1 MLMGL
6 RDSVRAILGTKPV
19 KVGELAARVE
29 PKHPVSSP
37 KRRLAASTATDCLAG
52 IEVVPEYEQ
61 TLALLRARAPL
72 ILATGGAG
80 TGKSTLIRYLRAG
93 SDMRMAVVAP
103 TGVAALNAGG
113 VTIHSLFKLP
123 PKLIQAEDV
132 KPAYDRQLFEKL
144 ELLVIDEVSMVRPD
158 LLDGVDRSLRL
169 TRQRITPFGG
179 VQVLLLGDLFQ
190 LPPVAPRDQQLV
202 LREMGYATDYFFS
215 AKGVADSPLVA
226 VLLTRVFRQ
235 VDPAFVEL
243 LNMVRE
249 GKDLASVLAVI
260 NESCLAGEQVSKDD
274 LVLTTTNRAADQ
286 RNRMELDRLKGQQRT
301 YTGAI
306 EGTFKFENDR
316 LPSPMDLALKPS
328 ARVMFTKND
337 DRKRWVNG
345 TTGRVVELKTKSVR
359 VELDDSGSEVVEVE
373 TVSWEQYRYEYD
385 DDEDQIV
392 AKVVGRYS
400 QLPLML
406 AWAVTIHKAQGKTLS
421 RAVVDLGA
429 RAFASGQVYVALSRV
444 RALSDLRLLRPIRE
458 DDVRCDPLVTAFYEQ
473 LMVMTT
479 AEA

>member
-1 MLMGL
+1 MGL
-6 RDSVRAILGTKPV
+6 RDSVKAILGTKPV
-19 KVGELAARVE
+19 KVGDLAARVE
-29 PKHPVSSP
+29 PTPPVSSP
-37 KRRLAASTATDCLAG
+37 RRRIPTSTATDRLAD
-52 IEVVPEYEQ
+52 IQVIPEYEQ
-61 TLALLRARAPL
+61 TLALLAARAPL

-80 TGKSTLIRYLRAG
+80 TGKSTLIRYLRAK

-113 VTIHSLFKLP
+113 VTIHSLFRLP
-123 PKLIQAEDV
+123 PKLIQEEDV
-132 KPAYDRQLFEKL
+132 KPAYDRQLFEML

-169 TRQRITPFGG
+169 TRQRTAPFGG

-190 LPPVAPRDQQLV
+190 LPPVTPRDEQLV

-235 VDPAFVEL
+235 SDPAFVGL
-243 LNMVRE
+243 LNTIRE
-249 GKDLASVLAVI
+249 GKDLASVLKVI
-260 NESCLAGEQVSKDD
+260 NEACVAGEDVSRDD

-286 RNRMELDRLKGQQRT
+286 RNRMELERLSGPQRT
-301 YTGAI
+301 YAGDI
-306 EGTFKFENDR
+306 EGTFRVEHDR
-316 LPSPMDLALKPS
+316 LPSPMDLVLKPS

-337 DRKRWVNG
+337 DQKRWVNG
-345 TTGRVVELKTKSVR
+345 TTGRVAELKTNSVR
-359 VELDDSGSEVVEVE
+359 VELDDSGGEVAEVE
-373 TVSWEQYRYEYD
+373 PVSWEQYRYEYD
-385 DDEDQIV
+385 DETDRIV

-421 RAVVDLGA
+421 RAVVDLGP

-444 RALSDLRLLRPIRE
+444 RALSDLRLVRPIRE
-458 DDVRCDPLVTAFYEQ
+458 DDVRCDPLVSAFYEH
-473 LMVMTT
+473 LVAMMT

>member
-1 MLMGL
+1 MGL
-6 RDSVRAILGTKPV
+6 LDSVKAILGTKPV
-19 KVGELAARVE
+19 KVGDLAARVE
-29 PKHPVSSP
+29 PQPPASSP
-37 KRRLAASTATDCLAG
+37 SRRMPTSTAADRLAG
-52 IEVVPEYEQ
+52 IHVIPEYEQ
-61 TLALLRARAPL
+61 TLALIGARAPL

-80 TGKSTLIRYLRAG
+80 TGKSTLIRYLRARSG
-93 SDMRMAVVAP
+93 KRMAVVAP

-113 VTIHSLFKLP
+113 VTIHSFFRLP
-123 PKLIQAEDV
+123 PKLIQEEDV

-158 LLDGVDRSLRL
+158 LLDGVDRSLRI
-169 TRQRITPFGG
+169 TRQRTAPFGG

-235 VDPAFVEL
+235 SDPAFVGL
-243 LNMVRE
+243 LNQVRE
-249 GKDLASVLAVI
+249 GKDLASALALI
-260 NESCLAGEQVSKDD
+260 NRACFASEDVARDD

-286 RNRMELDRLKGQQRT
+286 RNRMELDRLGGQRRT

-306 EGTFKFENDR
+306 EGAFKFENDR
-316 LPSPMDLALKPS
+316 LPSPMDLVLKRS

-337 DRKRWVNG
+337 DQKRWVNG
-345 TTGRVVELKTKSVR
+345 STGRVVEPRAKTVR

-373 TVSWEQYRYEYD
+373 PVGWEQYRYEYD
-385 DDEDQIV
+385 DEKDRIV
-392 AKVVGRYS
+392 AKVVGRYT

-421 RAVVDLGA
+421 RAVVDLGP
-429 RAFASGQVYVALSRV
+429 RAFASGQVYAALSRV
-444 RALSDLRLLRPIRE
+444 RALSDLRLLRPIRQ

-473 LMVMTT
+473 LVAMTT
-479 AEA
+479 TEA